1 MALSATSPHFDPYA
15 SGYKS
20 VRTSREQKCLFIFSC
35 ADFTASFDSDKVLSA
50 GDMGCNLFM
59 FNAPIFEG
67 LSNKS
72 AKSTHTPDIH
82 PTPVSGNYFL
92 WGEPQAQEVLRISS
106 SPQRLAARLL
116 AGNSYYLLSPAL
128 SQTSM
133 WRRYDRSGLF
143 GTSGIMD
150 PGLFPEIGRSAF
162 LFFIFLLKS
171 QAVGIRSAK
180 FCKPESTTSI
190 S

>member
-162 LFFIFLLKS
+162 LFFCSNLRQL
-171 QAVGIRSAK
+171 G
-180 FCKPESTTSI
+180 
-190 S
+190 